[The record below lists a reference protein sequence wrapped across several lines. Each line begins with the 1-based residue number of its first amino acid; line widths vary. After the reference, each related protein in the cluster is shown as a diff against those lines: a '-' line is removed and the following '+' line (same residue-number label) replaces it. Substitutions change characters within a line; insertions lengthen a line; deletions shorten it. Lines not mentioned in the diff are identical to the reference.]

1 MQLCSFA
8 LCTFF
13 AKCKVAKLAGP
24 RICNFATLHFALFLQ
39 SAKLQSCKV
48 AKLQSRVRAQLCN
61 FALCTF
67 FATCKVAKLQILGDF
82 SAPIFDRGERMPR
95 TTEKPNGGSWAIFR
109 VPTLTEAS
117 RRPRTNEKPKRRI
130 LVDFSGPKFDRG
142 ERMSQNNRK
151 TQRRRSFGSWVA
163 KLRACTTCKV
173 AKLRACV
180 KPLRACG
187 HEAVACVLQDD
198 AASVRSVC
206 ANRPHF
212 LQETDGTGSG
222 SREWSAQDEINF
234 SMRWQR
240 RVAAD

>member
-1 MQLCSFA
+1 MQS
-8 LCTFF
+8 
-13 AKCKVAKLAGP
+13 
-24 RICNFATLHFALFLQ
+24 
-39 SAKLQSCKV
+39 
-48 AKLQSRVRAQLCN
+48 
-61 FALCTF
+61 
-67 FATCKVAKLQILGDF
+67 CKVAKLQILGDF

-130 LVDFSGPKFDRG
+130 LVDLSGPKFDRG

-187 HEAVACVLQDD
+187 HEALACMLQDD

-206 ANRPHF
+206 ANRPLSSKKRTALAAAPENGVPKTKLAF
-212 LQETDGTGSG
+212 RCVGSG
-222 SREWSAQDEINF
+222 GW
-234 SMRWQR
+234 R
-240 RVAAD
+240 RTSGGGRV